1 MEILEDKFREEKYPN
16 LDMDGD
22 VNILDGRDKHWQD
35 MLEENIKDKGQ
46 VYESTWQVYKKET
59 KQCIKREFLVQV

>member
-35 MLEENIKDKGQ
+35 MLEENIKDKEQ
-46 VYESTWQVYKKET
+46 VHESTWQVCKKET
-59 KQCIKREFLVQV
+59 KQCIKREYLVQV